1 MDREIEITIPSFGGI
16 QVSRSNHEDNESLM
30 KFLMQ
35 VLDEEMHDEV
45 KKFFEE
51 ENDVELLHGS
61 ESFCG

>member
-1 MDREIEITIPSFGGI
+1 MSKEIEITIPSFGGI
-16 QVSRSNHEDNESLM
+16 KVSRSNHKENEALM
-30 KFLMQ
+30 EFLTKL
-35 VLDEEMHDEV
+35 LDEEMHDEV